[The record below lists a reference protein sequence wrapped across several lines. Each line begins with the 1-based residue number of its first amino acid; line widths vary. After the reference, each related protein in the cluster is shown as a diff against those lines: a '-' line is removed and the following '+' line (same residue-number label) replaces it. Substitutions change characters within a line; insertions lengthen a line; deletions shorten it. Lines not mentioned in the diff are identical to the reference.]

1 MIDDLQSS
9 TTYNFNI
16 LAFNQKGESDYTT
29 DIVQKSTTAEK
40 STLAPKTTPGYTTSD
55 PGDNSQLL
63 IIISSVGGGLLLC
76 NLVLF
81 YCYLRRR
88 GSDTMSRTSILEM
101 YFSSTS
107 SQDNSQFT
115 GSDSESDS
123 ELEGRERVRRW
134 RYDSPSPPPWH
145 HHRY

>member
-29 DIVQKSTTAEK
+29 DIVQKSTTSEK
-40 STLAPKTTPGYTTSD
+40 PTLAPKTTPGYTTSD

-76 NLVLF
+76 NLALF

-88 GSDTMSRTSILEM
+88 GSDTMSRSSILEM